1 MWNIFPQ
8 NTTTC
13 TLCTLLFAPKYS
25 TGSRS
30 MSEVRKTPVEKICS
44 CWPLCHQDNSFLSM
58 HLFCIQLD
66 LQIFFP
72 CFWQRGEKSKVK
84 FKFNTD
90 MFFRRKLNTSSF
102 SSPFRGRSSPSIS
115 PSLLQPQLC
124 MNPVHLLLC
133 YICKP
138 PLHSFFPTHTR
149 WIFFFSNGK
158 AFHQTFRGW
167 WGDRLWKVYVI

>member
-1 MWNIFPQ
+1 
-8 NTTTC
+8 
-13 TLCTLLFAPKYS
+13 
-25 TGSRS
+25 
-30 MSEVRKTPVEKICS
+30 MSEVRKTPVEKICL

-72 CFWQRGEKSKVK
+72 CFSQRGEKSKVK
-84 FKFNTD
+84 FKSNTD

-115 PSLLQPQLC
+115 PSLLHPQLC

-133 YICKP
+133 YIYKP
-138 PLHSFFPTHTR
+138 PLHSFFSYSHR
-149 WIFFFSNGK
+149 MNLFFFQWQSLSPNFQRVVG
-158 AFHQTFRGW
+158 G
-167 WGDRLWKVYVI
+167 